1 MDKNILEIKT
11 VQASA
16 FRILVEALK
25 EILTDAN
32 FECDETGI
40 KMIAMDSSRTVL
52 VHLKLHAD
60 KFESYMCKEKRVL
73 GISMINFFRIIK
85 TMNNNDT
92 LTLFLEKEKDSV
104 LGIRIE
110 NSEKNTTSTFYLN
123 LMDLHVDN
131 IQIPSVEFESVITM
145 PSTDFQKTIRDMHN
159 YADLIDIKSVE
170 DHLIFSCNGDFCSQE
185 TIIGETD
192 TGMNFAKNKK
202 PDEIIQGEFALK
214 HLVLFGK
221 CTNLCNS
228 IQMFLKNDYPLV
240 IKYTV
245 ASLGEIK
252 LCLAPSCND
261 EI

>member
-1 MDKNILEIKT
+1 MVENIIEIKT

-52 VHLKLHAD
+52 VHLKLHSN
-60 KFESYMCKEKRVL
+60 KFEYFLCKEKKVL
-73 GISMINFFRIIK
+73 GISMINLFRIIK

-92 LTLFLEKEKDSV
+92 LTLFLAEGNDSV
-104 LGIRIE
+104 LGLKIE
-110 NSEKNTTSTFYLN
+110 NSEKNTTSTFHLN
-123 LMDLHVDN
+123 LMDLNVDK
-131 IQIPSVEFESVITM
+131 ITIPSVEFESVITM
-145 PSTDFQKTIRDMHN
+145 PSTDFQKIIRDMHN
-159 YADLIDIKSVE
+159 YADLIDIKSVDE
-170 DHLIFSCNGDFCSQE
+170 HLMFSCKGDFCSQE
-185 TIIGETD
+185 TVIGETHE
-192 TGMNFAKNKK
+192 GMSFSKNKS
-202 PDEIIQGEFALK
+202 DEITQGEFALK

-252 LCLAPSCND
+252 LCLAPSCED
-261 EI
+261 ELN

>member
-52 VHLKLHAD
+52 VHLKLQAD

-73 GISMINFFRIIK
+73 GISMINLFRIIK

-110 NSEKNTTSTFYLN
+110 NSEKNTTSTFYL
-123 LMDLHVDN
+123 
-131 IQIPSVEFESVITM
+131 
-145 PSTDFQKTIRDMHN
+145 
-159 YADLIDIKSVE
+159 KSYG
-170 DHLIFSCNGDFCSQE
+170 FTCR
-185 TIIGETD
+185 
-192 TGMNFAKNKK
+192 
-202 PDEIIQGEFALK
+202 
-214 HLVLFGK
+214 
-221 CTNLCNS
+221 
-228 IQMFLKNDYPLV
+228 
-240 IKYTV
+240 
-245 ASLGEIK
+245 
-252 LCLAPSCND
+252 
-261 EI
+261 

>member
-1 MDKNILEIKT
+1 MEKNILEIKT

-60 KFESYMCKEKRVL
+60 KFESYVCTEKKVL
-73 GISMINFFRIIK
+73 GISMINLFRVIK

-92 LTLFLEKEKDSV
+92 LTLFLEREKDSV
-104 LGIRIE
+104 LGIKIE
-110 NSEKNTTSTFYLN
+110 NSEKNTTSTFHLN

-145 PSTDFQKTIRDMHN
+145 PSTDFQKIIRDMHN

-170 DHLIFSCNGDFCSQE
+170 EHLIFSCKGDFCCQE
-185 TIIGETD
+185 TIIGETQ

-252 LCLAPSCND
+252 LCLAPSCQ
-261 EI
+261 EEA

>member
-261 EI
+261 EL

>member
-1 MDKNILEIKT
+1 MGENILEIKT

-16 FRILVEALK
+16 FRILIEALK

-52 VHLKLHAD
+52 VHLKLQAD
-60 KFESYMCKEKRVL
+60 KFESYLCTEKKVL
-73 GISMINFFRIIK
+73 GISMINLFRVIK

-92 LTLFLEKEKDSV
+92 LTLFLEREKDSV
-104 LGIRIE
+104 LGIKIE
-110 NSEKNTTSTFYLN
+110 NSEKNTTSTFHLN

-145 PSTDFQKTIRDMHN
+145 PSTDFQKIIRDMHN
-159 YADLIDIKSVE
+159 YADLIDIKSVD
-170 DHLIFSCNGDFCSQE
+170 DHLIFSCKGDFCSQE
-185 TIIGETD
+185 TIIGETQM
-192 TGMNFAKNKK
+192 GMNFAKNKK

-252 LCLAPSCND
+252 LCLAPSCQ
-261 EI
+261 EEA

>member
-52 VHLKLHAD
+52 VHLKLQAD
-60 KFESYMCKEKRVL
+60 KFESYMCKERRVL
-73 GISMINFFRIIK
+73 GISMINLFRIIK

-145 PSTDFQKTIRDMHN
+145 PSTDFQKIIRDMHN

-192 TGMNFAKNKK
+192 SGMNFAKNKK